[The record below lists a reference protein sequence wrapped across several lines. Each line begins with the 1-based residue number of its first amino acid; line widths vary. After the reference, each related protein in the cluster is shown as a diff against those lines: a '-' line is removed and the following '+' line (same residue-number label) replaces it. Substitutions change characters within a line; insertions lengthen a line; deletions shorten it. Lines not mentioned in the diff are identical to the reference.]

1 LAQYYYLV
9 ASFPLLFYETE
20 KIPPHQEF
28 FELCGQHITPRHYQL
43 LTQASSSDLRPTT
56 PSCRTLDLWREWE
69 TSLRNELVRLRAK
82 NRGIEAEAYLVD
94 SPWITTARQL
104 ARDAFGQESPLQAE
118 DTLNRARWSYLD
130 ELEVGHY
137 FDIEKILVYALRL
150 QILERKA
157 LLDEEKGREMFER
170 IYSEVTSPIYDTSSR
185 GEN

>member
-9 ASFPLLFYETE
+9 ASFPLLFYDTE
-20 KIPPHQEF
+20 RITSRREF
-28 FELCGQHITPRHYQL
+28 LDLCGQHISPRHYQL
-43 LTQASSSDLRPTT
+43 LSSTSTTDLRPTT
-56 PSCRTLDLWREWE
+56 PSCGILDLWREWE

-82 NRGIEAEAYLVD
+82 KRGTEAEAYLVD
-94 SPWITTARQL
+94 SPWIINAQQIARE
-104 ARDAFGQESPLQAE
+104 AFGQESPLQAE

-137 FDIEKILVYALRL
+137 FDIEKVLVYALRL

-157 LLDEEKGREMFER
+157 LFDKEKGREMFEK
-170 IYSEVTSPIYDTSSR
+170 IYAEVTSPIYANSSG

>member
-1 LAQYYYLV
+1 MAQYYYLV

-20 KIPPHQEF
+20 KIPSHQEF
-28 FELCGQHITPRHYQL
+28 LDLCRPHIAPRHYQL
-43 LTQASSSDLRPTT
+43 LTHASSSDPRPTT

-69 TSLRNELVRLRAK
+69 TALRNELVTLRGK
-82 NRGIEAEAYLVD
+82 KKRVEVEAYLVY
-94 SPWITTARQL
+94 SPWTATAQQL
-104 ARDAFGQESPLQAE
+104 AGEAFGQESPLQAE

-157 LLDEEKGREMFER
+157 LFTTDKGLEMFQT
-170 IYSEVTSPIYDTSSR
+170 IYAEVTSPIYDNVSG

>member
-28 FELCGQHITPRHYQL
+28 LELCGQHISPRHYRL
-43 LTQASSSDLRPTT
+43 LTRASSSDLRPTI

-69 TSLRNELVRLRAK
+69 TALRNELVTLRGKKKAV
-82 NRGIEAEAYLVD
+82 EAEAYLVD
-94 SPWITTARQL
+94 SPGIITAQQRARE
-104 ARDAFGQESPLQAE
+104 AFGQESPLQAE

-137 FDIEKILVYALRL
+137 FDFERIVVYALRL
-150 QILERKA
+150 QILARKA
-157 LLDEEKGREMFER
+157 LFEEDKGVEMFQKV
-170 IYSEVTSPIYDTSSR
+170 YAEVTSPIYDNGSG